1 MEMRISEAE
10 ERREENSRRNGEVL
24 ASLGF
29 DINES
34 KRRRVVVSSSTT
46 ARRGIKWTL
55 HLDENELTHLYHNAS
70 NQKTFKIESMWYG
83 VNYVNICV

>member
-1 MEMRISEAE
+1 MRISEAE
-10 ERREENSRRNGEVL
+10 ERREENMWRNGEVL

-55 HLDENELTHLYHNAS
+55 HLDENELTHLYHNA
-70 NQKTFKIESMWYG
+70 
-83 VNYVNICV
+83 

>member
-10 ERREENSRRNGEVL
+10 ERREENMRRNGEVL

-29 DINES
+29 DINEP
-34 KRRRVVVSSSTT
+34 KRRRVVVSGSGTS

-55 HLDENELTHLYHNAS
+55 HLDENELTHLYYNA
-70 NQKTFKIESMWYG
+70 
-83 VNYVNICV
+83 

>member
-1 MEMRISEAE
+1 MEMRISETE
-10 ERREENSRRNGEVL
+10 EREVL

-46 ARRGIKWTL
+46 ARR
-55 HLDENELTHLYHNAS
+55 
-70 NQKTFKIESMWYG
+70 
-83 VNYVNICV
+83 YVDIAFRCFNSPLS

>member
-1 MEMRISEAE
+1 MEKRISEAE
-10 ERREENSRRNGEVL
+10 ERREENMRRNGEVL

-29 DINES
+29 DVNES

-55 HLDENELTHLYHNAS
+55 HLDENELTHLYHNA
-70 NQKTFKIESMWYG
+70 
-83 VNYVNICV
+83 

>member
-46 ARRGIKWTL
+46 ARR
-55 HLDENELTHLYHNAS
+55 
-70 NQKTFKIESMWYG
+70 
-83 VNYVNICV
+83 YVDIAFRCFNSPLS

>member
-1 MEMRISEAE
+1 MRISEAE

-55 HLDENELTHLYHNAS
+55 HLDENELTHLYHNA
-70 NQKTFKIESMWYG
+70 
-83 VNYVNICV
+83 

>member
-10 ERREENSRRNGEVL
+10 ERREENMRRNGEVL
-24 ASLGF
+24 ASWLGF
-29 DINES
+29 DINET

-55 HLDENELTHLYHNAS
+55 HLDENELTHLYHNA
-70 NQKTFKIESMWYG
+70 
-83 VNYVNICV
+83 

>member
-10 ERREENSRRNGEVL
+10 ERREENMRRNGEVL

-29 DINES
+29 DINEP
-34 KRRRVVVSSSTT
+34 KRRRVVVSSSSTS

-55 HLDENELTHLYHNAS
+55 HLNKNELTQLYYNA
-70 NQKTFKIESMWYG
+70 
-83 VNYVNICV
+83 

>member
-1 MEMRISEAE
+1 MRISETE
-10 ERREENSRRNGEVL
+10 EREAL

>member
-1 MEMRISEAE
+1 MRISEAE
-10 ERREENSRRNGEVL
+10 ERREENMRRNGEVL

-46 ARRGIKWTL
+46 TRRGIKWTM
-55 HLDENELTHLYHNAS
+55 HLDENELTHLYHNA
-70 NQKTFKIESMWYG
+70 
-83 VNYVNICV
+83 